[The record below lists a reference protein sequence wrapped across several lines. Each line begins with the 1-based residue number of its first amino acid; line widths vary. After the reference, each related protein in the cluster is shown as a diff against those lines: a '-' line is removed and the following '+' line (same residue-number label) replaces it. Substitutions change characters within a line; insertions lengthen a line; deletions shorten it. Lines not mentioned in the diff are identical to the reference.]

1 MIINIDESKKI
12 SFDIN
17 VTGTQYNNIFGSLK
31 ININEVEYGFPV
43 TIDDGTVLVTIP
55 PLEEIVKIELNDG
68 DNYNAKLEL
77 VAEDQYIV
85 PWEDII
91 TIEKPVSISA
101 TIKAEES
108 LKEKK
113 KVNIDI
119 KKINEKIEKK
129 KKKKKVVEKKKPK
142 TRFGKLLD

>member
-68 DNYNAKLEL
+68 DNYDAKLEL

>member
-1 MIINIDESKKI
+1 MIINIDESKRI

-17 VTGTQYNNIFGSLK
+17 VTGTQYNDIFGSLK

-43 TIDDGTVLVTIP
+43 TIDNGTVLVTIP
-55 PLEEIVKIELNDG
+55 PLDEIVKIELNDG
-68 DNYNAKLEL
+68 DSYNAKLEL

-85 PWEDII
+85 PWEDNI

-113 KVNIDI
+113 KVKIGV
-119 KKINEKIEKK
+119 KKINEKTEKK
-129 KKKKKVVEKKKPK
+129 VKPK
-142 TRFGKLLD
+142 PKKIVRKNKTKFGKLLD